1 MHHLDDD
8 TKNWVVRRL
17 LPLQQD
23 MCCSENVMI
32 SVDFHGPQPL
42 RLPCFFREIRCGG
55 RGHVYS
61 RGESSGRVCQRLPSQ
76 QVPSNV
82 SRRVSFAVAR
92 RGCACEGIFI
102 VVNDFNVNLKPAVS
116 ARSGERSCQA
126 LDLVWRPSVLVHW
139 VDWTAECRRTRKRR
153 PLVLANRPPQ
163 TPEEFHNARNRLPD
177 RSENHQPTN
186 LTRTPVRVLR
196 LLQIRNI

>member
-8 TKNWVVRRL
+8 TKNWAVRRL

-61 RGESSGRVCQRLPSQ
+61 RGESGGRVCQCGPSQ
-76 QVPSNV
+76 QVFSNV
-82 SRRVSFAVAR
+82 WRRVSFAVAR
-92 RGCACEGIFI
+92 RGGACEGIFI
-102 VVNDFNVNLKPAVS
+102 VVNDLNVNVKPAVS
-116 ARSGERSCQA
+116 ARSGERACHA
-126 LDLVWRPSVLVHW
+126 LDLAWRASVLVHW

-153 PLVLANRPPQ
+153 PLVLANRPPR
-163 TPEEFHNARNRLPD
+163 TVEEFRDARNRLPD
-177 RSENHQPTN
+177 RSENQQPTN
-186 LTRTPVRVLR
+186 LKRTSVRVLR
-196 LLQIRNI
+196 RLQIRNI